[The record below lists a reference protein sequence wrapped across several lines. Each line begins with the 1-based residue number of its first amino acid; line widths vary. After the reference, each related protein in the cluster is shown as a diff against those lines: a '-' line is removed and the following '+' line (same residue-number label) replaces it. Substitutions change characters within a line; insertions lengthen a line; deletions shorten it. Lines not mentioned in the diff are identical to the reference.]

1 MRPKES
7 GAAKAVNLQ
16 RENMEKKAS
25 FFLPR
30 TTRSKKAATFF
41 VPRTTHSK
49 AAGTPPAHPLLIAGA
64 GGAGAGLADINVM
77 VQNEKDEAEAV
88 DAREN
93 EDELDEAEAAQRTV
107 DSGRPRCELHP
118 CEQHCVWSAC
128 LPVRQGGCDS

>member
-25 FFLPR
+25 FFLPH

-64 GGAGAGLADINVM
+64 GGAGAGFADINVV
-77 VQNEKDEAEAV
+77 VQNEEDEAETV

-93 EDELDEAEAAQRTV
+93 EAETAQSTV
-107 DSGRPRCELHP
+107 DARAVSFIRASNIASGAPAYQCGKK
-118 CEQHCVWSAC
+118 VA
-128 LPVRQGGCDS
+128 V